1 MKKYLKRV
9 KNFNNYRKW
18 YFDDLRRYKEMAK
31 IKGINEE
38 FVDFPVVTDKTL
50 TTGFDTHY
58 VYQGPWVFEKLLKT
72 SPKKHVDV
80 GSQINYMG
88 FFSSMF
94 PTTFVDIRPTKAD
107 FNNFTELKG
116 SILKLPFK
124 NKSVESLSC
133 LHVVEHIGLGRYGD
147 SIDPEGSK
155 KACKELQRVIKKNGN
170 LFFSVPIG
178 QEKTYFNAHKV
189 FKPQTII
196 DYFSE
201 LELVKFDLIDD
212 KGRIV
217 KDCSIIRAN
226 KNKYGC
232 GLFWFKRA

>member
-72 SPKKHVDV
+72 RPKKHVDV

-155 KACKELQRVIKKNGN
+155 KACKELQRVLKKNGN

-189 FKPQTII
+189 FNPQTII

-212 KGRIV
+212 RGRIV